1 MGYLNETCFTLPSVP
16 TSAVASLPYACNG
29 VPKAGTTGFVPDL
42 TASGSTYCT
51 NMLPLNAGRNNIT
64 GPHFS
69 NLDFSVHKV
78 FPIRRISEQFNV
90 QFRAE
95 IFDIFNH
102 ANFNPPQPNSGADT
116 NAALLDSTGAYQG
129 VGNIQQVANL
139 QTPSR
144 EIQFALKVNW

>member
-1 MGYLNETCFTLPSVP
+1 
-16 TSAVASLPYACNG
+16 
-29 VPKAGTTGFVPDL
+29 
-42 TASGSTYCT
+42 
-51 NMLPLNAGRNNIT
+51 MLPLNAGRNNIT